1 MFASVK
7 RYFTQTLF
15 LRPACDYGNSF
26 ARFGVRIYRLGYYTV
41 RELLEHGTPLR
52 SAALTF
58 YTFISVVPILALVF
72 AVLKALGMIDDL
84 LDDLYGLF
92 PQNPEIIDYIVSFA
106 EKTLARTRG
115 GVVAAAGVVLLFWA
129 VIRVFSSIESAF
141 NNIWEV
147 DQVRGVAR
155 QWALYIG
162 IALVVP
168 VLWVAAEALG
178 DYFYDLIAPSG
189 GGLFQ
194 LAVSGVAVAVMWT
207 TFTLF
212 YKLIP
217 HTHVRTKSAL
227 MAGIAAGSV
236 FLLFQWGYIY
246 LQRWMSSYNAIY
258 GSFAALPLFLLW
270 LQISW
275 QILLVGGELAYA
287 HQHIEIFDTQRR
299 AEIAAGGHHIPK
311 NMKP

>member
-1 MFASVK
+1 MFAK
-7 RYFTQTLF
+7 LKKYFTETLF
-15 LRPACDYGNSF
+15 RRMACDYRNPF
-26 ARFGVRIYRLGYYTV
+26 VRFGVRVYRLGFYTV
-41 RELLEHGTPLR
+41 RELIEHETPLR

-72 AVLKALGMIDDL
+72 AVLKALGMIDGL

-106 EKTLARTRG
+106 ERTLARTRG
-115 GVVAAAGVVLLFWA
+115 GVVAAAGVTLLFWA

-147 DQVRGVAR
+147 DRVRGVAR
-155 QWALYIG
+155 QWLLYIG
-162 IALVVP
+162 IVVVVP
-168 VLWVAAEALG
+168 VLWVGAEALG
-178 DYFYDLIAPSG
+178 DYFYGLIDPKGS
-189 GGLFQ
+189 LFS
-194 LAVSGVAVAVMWT
+194 LAVGGVAVAAMWT

-212 YKLIP
+212 YKFIP
-217 HTHVRTKSAL
+217 HTHVCLSSAV
-227 MAGIAAGSV
+227 MAGIAAGTV

-246 LQRWMSSYNAIY
+246 LQRWMTSYNAIY

-275 QILLVGGELAYA
+275 QILLFGGELAYA
-287 HQHIEIFDTQRR
+287 HQHIELFDTQRR
-299 AEIAAGGHHIPK
+299 AMIASSAGKHKGK
-311 NMKP
+311 